1 MNAAPDSTALAI
13 AAAHQAAFG
22 TAELLSAV
30 GNLSPEDT
38 RANLATSEALELLA
52 DALKMAIEAADPE
65 FADEDRRQL
74 HGALVRF
81 LQGWAG

>member
-1 MNAAPDSTALAI
+1 MTAPDSTALAV

-22 TAELLSAV
+22 TAELLSAAREASPV
-30 GNLSPEDT
+30 TTRMNLD
-38 RANLATSEALELLA
+38 TSEALELLA
-52 DALKMAIEAADPE
+52 DALKLAIEAADSE

-81 LQGWAG
+81 LEGWAG